1 MDLEISEL
9 YNLNII
15 NLNKLLKE
23 KISVEIDN
31 FLYEN
36 NLKDISKSSK
46 DYNKIFKHF
55 FIKNLIDN
63 IKINYDNIFVLQK
76 DEKDLILTNFSAKII
91 EYIKTLN
98 LNLYIFDNEN
108 IDDSNDLNY
117 IYKFKTFLKKKKK
130 PNLKKI
136 QTFFEKNELTY
147 LTDKLKN
154 SMKIKMLLHK

>member
-63 IKINYDNIFVLQK
+63 IKIDYDNIFLFQK
-76 DEKDLILTNFSAKII
+76 DEEDLTFKDFYTKIVQ
-91 EYIKTLN
+91 YVKTLN
-98 LNLYIFDNEN
+98 LNIYIFDKEN
-108 IDDSNDLNY
+108 INESSNINY
-117 IYKFKTFLKKKKK
+117 VYKFKTFIKKKKN

-136 QTFFEKNELTY
+136 QSFFEKNELTY

-154 SMKIKMLLHK
+154 NIKIKMLLHK

>member
-63 IKINYDNIFVLQK
+63 IKIDYDNIFLFQK
-76 DEKDLILTNFSAKII
+76 DEEDLTFKDFYTKII
-91 EYIKTLN
+91 QYVKTLN
-98 LNLYIFDNEN
+98 LNIYIFDKEN
-108 IDDSNDLNY
+108 INESSNINY
-117 IYKFKTFLKKKKK
+117 VYKFKTFLKKKKN

-136 QTFFEKNELTY
+136 QSFFEKNELTY

-154 SMKIKMLLHK
+154 NIKIKMLLHK